1 MTPDLG
7 PLGDAT
13 VVADGDAWTLIF
25 IRELRHAPPTVWAA
39 LTDPAELDQWS
50 PFAAARDLGTTG
62 ETALTMIDGETRME
76 LPITVR
82 AAVRP
87 ELLEY
92 TWGDDL
98 LRWELAPS
106 GAGTRLALRHT
117 LAKPDMDA
125 MVAAGWHLCFVVLAR
140 LLDGNPVGVIR
151 GADALAHGWAELRD
165 GYARKLGN
173 QSPSTGVSVG
183 DGRGEDSDAGRAEA

>member
-1 MTPDLG
+1 MTLDIG

-13 VVADGDAWTLIF
+13 VVPDGDTWTLIF
-25 IRELRHAPPTVWAA
+25 IRELRHAPAAVWEA
-39 LTDPAELDQWS
+39 LTDPAELDRWS

-62 ETALTMIDGETRME
+62 DTSLTMIDGLTRTE
-76 LPITVR
+76 IPATVR

-98 LRWELAPS
+98 LRWELEPS
-106 GAGTRLALRHT
+106 AAGTRLTLRHT

-125 MVAAGWHLCFVVLAR
+125 MVAAGWHICLVVLAR
-140 LLDGNPVGVIR
+140 LLDGDPVGVVR
-151 GADALAHGWAELRD
+151 GQDALKHGWERLCD
-165 GYARKLGN
+165 GYARQFGDR
-173 QSPSTGVSVG
+173 SP
-183 DGRGEDSDAGRAEA
+183 DASGAHGPAEA